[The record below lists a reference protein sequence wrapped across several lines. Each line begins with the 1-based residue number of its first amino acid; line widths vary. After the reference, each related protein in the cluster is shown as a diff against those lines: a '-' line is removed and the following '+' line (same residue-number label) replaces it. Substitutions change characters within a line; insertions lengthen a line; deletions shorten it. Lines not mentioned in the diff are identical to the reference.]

1 MQNLRCDN
9 HNHNQK
15 SEAENNNSVQ
25 GDKDESED
33 NLEFEWLH
41 DLIRSHGDS
50 VQMLNRSIHKA
61 RVSLVLSSS
70 LAVEVLQRDVGNKN
84 P

>member
-1 MQNLRCDN
+1 MQNLHCD
-9 HNHNQK
+9 NHNQK

-25 GDKDESED
+25 GNKDESED

-41 DLIRSHGDS
+41 DLIQSHGDS
-50 VQMLNRSIHKA
+50 VQMLNWSIHKA
-61 RVSLVLSSS
+61 RVLLVLSSS
-70 LAVEVLQRDVGNKN
+70 LAVEVLQRDVGNTD